1 MYLTFLILTTDY
13 SIVDANI
20 NFFLLGNTIYRCI
33 FTQAGYYG
41 YVTSYFLLQQ
51 THADINTL
59 FINDIEG
66 HVNLRGCIYSKNKIR
81 SISIKTNQYD
91 LCNG

>member
-13 SIVDANI
+13 SIVDANR

-81 SISIKTNQYD
+81 SISIKTNQYNFS
-91 LCNG
+91 NG